1 MSSRGQRNGEK
12 FAVGG
17 ALFLASFFTGMG
29 AGFLIGNVP
38 AGMFMG
44 MGAGFGLSAL
54 PWLLRREAPVYE
66 PMQEEW
72 EHEEEP
78 EGEFMRNR
86 QDDLYES
93 LSDEAFR
100 NDENREYR
108 R

>member
-1 MSSRGQRNGEK
+1 MSSKASRNAER

-29 AGFLIGNVP
+29 VGFLIGNIP

-54 PWLLRREAPVYE
+54 PWLMRREPPVYVA
-66 PMQEEW
+66 PQQEEW
-72 EHEEEP
+72 EHESDR
-78 EGEFMRNR
+78 EFMRNE
-86 QDDLYES
+86 QEDLYEE

-100 NDENREYR
+100 DEKNQEYR